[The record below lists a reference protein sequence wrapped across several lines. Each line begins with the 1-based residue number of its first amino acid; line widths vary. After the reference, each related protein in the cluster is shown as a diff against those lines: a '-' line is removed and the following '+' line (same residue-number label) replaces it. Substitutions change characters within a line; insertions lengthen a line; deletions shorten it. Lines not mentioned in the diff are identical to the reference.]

1 MKYPLQEYWHASM
14 IGSFAGFR
22 DRFMTR
28 IPKIPGIRGTRLS
41 DSPGISLTWCA
52 WFPGVTP
59 LPCFACV
66 APLPPLSRGAVF
78 SGSTPFPHLLAVIV
92 RSLWRSLPWPTV
104 VPPPD
109 IRLGVMFFV
118 RLSGRGR
125 RHQVGLRTC
134 PVLVVCWVQLTP
146 ALSLSVM
153 VVAGGEV
160 WPIVGLGDIGAMVT
174 IIRGHRGWGFFF
186 GVEGRR
192 RSILLVVGQ
201 ILGMHS
207 VRGPWV
213 RDCGIAV

>member
-1 MKYPLQEYWHASM
+1 M
-14 IGSFAGFR
+14 
-22 DRFMTR
+22 
-28 IPKIPGIRGTRLS
+28 
-41 DSPGISLTWCA
+41 
-52 WFPGVTP
+52 
-59 LPCFACV
+59 
-66 APLPPLSRGAVF
+66 
-78 SGSTPFPHLLAVIV
+78 
-92 RSLWRSLPWPTV
+92 
-104 VPPPD
+104 
-109 IRLGVMFFV
+109 
-118 RLSGRGR
+118 
-125 RHQVGLRTC
+125 
-134 PVLVVCWVQLTP
+134 LVVCWVQLTP